1 MTSLLL
7 RGGRVIDPDSGLDS
21 VADVRVEDGTVTA
34 VSTAAMT
41 ADEVIDC
48 QGLVVCPGFIDLHV
62 HAHDQF
68 TQQLMV
74 RGGVTTALELEL
86 GSVDVGEFCQR
97 LGGVSYLNFGASAG
111 YGYLRTLRQT
121 GIRYSKLD
129 PDTTAE
135 DHREVERYAKMQITE
150 EDIEAVHDAVRGQIE
165 SGGIGIGLG
174 IEYNQGADQ
183 AEILS
188 LFYLAAALEVAVF
201 VHTREW
207 PNANRGTPLSAVQ
220 EIIANA
226 ATTGAS
232 SHICHVSSKGLNDT
246 PLILRA
252 LRDARSRGVPIT
264 AEVPSFAGATGD
276 IGSALF
282 GEGWTGR
289 FNADYSDLEWPAT
302 GERLTK
308 ERFTELRESQPKALV
323 WKHITPESAVEAAL
337 RDPDVLVASDAVPVQ
352 PETPGNPRAAGTH
365 ARILGRYVRDQGVL
379 ALPEAIAKMTA
390 LPARRIEQICPAMRR
405 KGRIGA
411 DADAD
416 IVVFDPGQV
425 AERATVLRPD
435 QVSAGIRH
443 VTVAGQVVVQD
454 GRLTG
459 NRPGRALYGSG
470 MTHE

>member
-1 MTSLLL
+1 MSSLLL
-7 RGGRVIDPDSGLDS
+7 RGGRVIDPASGLDS
-21 VADVRVEDGTVTA
+21 VTNVRVDGGAVTGI
-34 VSTAAMT
+34 SAADMT

-48 QGLVVCPGFIDLHV
+48 QGLVVSPGFIDLHV
-62 HAHDQF
+62 HAHDEF

-86 GSVDVGEFCQR
+86 GSVDVGEFCRR
-97 LGGVSYLNFGASAG
+97 LGDVSYLNFGASAG

-121 GIRYSKLD
+121 GIRYSKLA
-129 PDTTAE
+129 PEMTAE
-135 DHREVERYAKMQITE
+135 EHRRVERYAKMQITE
-150 EDIEAVHDAVRGQIE
+150 EDVSAVHDLVREQIE

-174 IEYNQGADQ
+174 IEYNQGADP

-188 LFYLAAALEVAVF
+188 LFYLAADLQAVVF

-207 PNANRGTPLSAVQ
+207 PNANRGTPLGAVQ

-226 ATTGAS
+226 ATTGTS
-232 SHICHVSSKGLNDT
+232 SHICHVSSKGLEDT

-252 LRDARSRGVPIT
+252 LRDARGRGVPIT

-282 GEGWTGR
+282 DEGWTDR
-289 FNADYSDLEWPAT
+289 WNADYSALEWPVT

-308 ERFTELRESQPKALV
+308 ERFMELRATQPQALV

-337 RDPDVLVASDAVPVQ
+337 RDPDVLIASDAVPVR

-365 ARILGRYVRDQGVL
+365 ARILGHYVRDQGVL
-379 ALPEAIAKMTA
+379 TLPEAIAKMTT
-390 LPARRIEQICPAMRR
+390 LPARRIEQICPAMKR
-405 KGRIGA
+405 KGRIDAG
-411 DADAD
+411 ADAD
-416 IVVFDPGQV
+416 IVVFDYDQI
-425 AERATVLRPD
+425 AEQATVLRPD

-443 VTVAGQVVVQD
+443 VAVAGQLVVRD

-459 NRPGRALYGSG
+459 HRPGQALYGSAK
-470 MTHE
+470 THD

>member
-1 MTSLLL
+1 MSSLLL
-7 RGGRVIDPDSGLDS
+7 RGGRVIDPASGLDS
-21 VADVRVEDGTVTA
+21 VANVRAEGGTVTGI
-34 VSTAAMT
+34 SAADMT

-48 QGLVVCPGFIDLHV
+48 RGLVVCPGFVDLHV

-68 TQQLMV
+68 TQRLMV
-74 RGGVTTALELEL
+74 CGGVTTGLELEL
-86 GSVDVGEFCQR
+86 GSVDVGEFCRR
-97 LGGVSYLNFGASAG
+97 LGGASYLNFGASAG

-121 GIRYSKLD
+121 GIRYSKLA
-129 PDTTAE
+129 PETTAGE
-135 DHREVERYAKMQITE
+135 HREVERYAKMQITE
-150 EDIEAVHDAVRGQIE
+150 EDVSAVHDAVREQIE

-188 LFYLAAALEVAVF
+188 LFYLAADLRVAVF

-232 SHICHVSSKGLNDT
+232 SHICHVSSKGLKDT

-252 LRDARSRGVPIT
+252 LRDARGRGVPIT

-282 GEGWTGR
+282 DEGWTER
-289 FNADYSDLEWPAT
+289 WNADYSDLEWPQT

-308 ERFTELRESQPKALV
+308 ERFTELRATQPRALV

-365 ARILGRYVRDQGVL
+365 ARILGHYVRDQGVL
-379 ALPEAIAKMTA
+379 GLPEAIAKMTT
-390 LPARRIEQICPAMRR
+390 LPARRIEQICPAMKQ
-405 KGRIGA
+405 KGRI
-411 DADAD
+411 DAGTDAD

-435 QVSAGIRH
+435 QVSAGIRL
-443 VTVAGQVVVQD
+443 VLVAGQMVVRD

-459 NRPGRALYGSG
+459 NRPGQALYGSAKARD
-470 MTHE
+470 